1 MWKFYQLKA
10 LNKQPFTLRYL
21 NPILTYMAPPLTGL
35 CILEN
40 IYMTQFCDG
49 LYTHII
55 FKIFISL
62 SETKLCYHEKPLFS
76 FTLYSNTFF
85 LRKGLLC
92 DFFDSFKAIKCSG
105 LGGRCC
111 VYN

>member
-10 LNKQPFTLRYL
+10 LNKQPYTIRYL
-21 NPILTYMAPPLTGL
+21 SPILTYMAPRPIVL

-40 IYMTQFCDG
+40 IYLTQFCDG

-55 FKIFISL
+55 SKIFISL
-62 SETKLCYHEKPLFS
+62 SETKLCYHEKLVFS

-85 LRKGLLC
+85 SKKKTTLW
-92 DFFDSFKAIKCSG
+92 FF
-105 LGGRCC
+105 
-111 VYN
+111 